1 MIKYT
6 ILYFQTGP
14 QFFTAAFLEYTD
26 NNKIKLINWKYTGE
40 LNTSTLHRKEAGGG
54 GGFERHFYRSISRT
68 YIGNSEII

>member
-26 NNKIKLINWKYTGE
+26 NNKIKLIHWKYTGE
-40 LNTSTLHRKEAGGG
+40 LNTSTLHRKEGGG
-54 GGFERHFYRSISRT
+54 DLKDDCTDPFPVLTLVTGEQ
-68 YIGNSEII
+68 

>member
-6 ILYFQTGP
+6 VLYFQTGP

-40 LNTSTLHRKEAGGG
+40 VNTGKRGGDLKDICTDP
-54 GGFERHFYRSISRT
+54 FPVP
-68 YIGNSEII
+68 GNSEII